1 MIFNP
6 LSRETFKQESMIEKL
21 KTVLTAM
28 VIFLALP
35 LSSEAQGTYRLTWSI
50 SFSGDCSSTTSGM
63 LHKGIL
69 KALVTQYPEWTF
81 NSQMD
86 CESFR
91 SRNTYVQVD
100 AESGCTA
107 RLYCSPC
114 VRIGG
119 GQAAGDA
126 SYIGNYQLLGPDQGM
141 SSFTSNPADE
151 IRQWDEEW
159 QRKQS
164 LFGPESSS
172 ATSFLVTTGDSP
184 FDEEYAN
191 LIRGGDKIL
200 SVSPG
205 VAPKGR
211 GIPVSDDFLTKPFRS
226 LDMREP
232 WSSADLENVDK
243 LPSEPPT
250 FDYEY
255 KRPEHPWMEWG
266 SELLID
272 AVDIGFMFVK
282 GAGFTATVLAE
293 ANINLYREVI
303 ECVMDQ
309 CTDANQIFK
318 DAWNVDF
325 KALARKAPELFS
337 NVNMFVPAGSL
348 GTTIPYHE
356 IPEAQKSR
364 DPIIVDGERAFD
376 WAAEHAE
383 DAVKDELK
391 DLAKEK
397 TVEYLV
403 TKGAASQK
411 AGEKLLS
418 HAKYIGAAKKGYDLI
433 VKAME
438 TRPDEYGERKTESPR
453 SRGMG
458 NGVSGR

>member
-69 KALVTQYPEWTF
+69 EALVTQYPEWTF

-243 LPSEPPT
+243 VPSEPPT

-266 SELLID
+266 ADLLKD
-272 AVDIGFMFVK
+272 GLDIGFMFVK
-282 GAGFTATVLAE
+282 GAGFTASILME
-293 ANINLYREVI
+293 ANVNLYRELI

-309 CTDANQIFK
+309 CTDANDIFK
-318 DAWNVDF
+318 RAWNVDF
-325 KALARKAPELFS
+325 KALAKSVPEVFS
-337 NVNMFVPAGSL
+337 NVNMFVPAGSV
-348 GTTIPYHE
+348 GVPIPHQS
-356 IPEAQKSR
+356 AQDDQKIFP
-364 DPIIVDGERAFD
+364 DT
-376 WAAEHAE
+376 WKAAEYTA
-383 DAVKDELK
+383 DKAVGEGLDK
-391 DLAKEK
+391 AKEI
-397 TVEYLV
+397 TND
-403 TKGAASQK
+403 
-411 AGEKLLS
+411 KLLKKFKFS
-418 HAKYIGAAKKGYDLI
+418 DDVSQELLEEAKYIGAS
-433 VKAME
+433 VKAYKLAIKLIDGPPQPVE
-438 TRPDEYGERKTESPR
+438 E
-453 SRGMG
+453 
-458 NGVSGR
+458 